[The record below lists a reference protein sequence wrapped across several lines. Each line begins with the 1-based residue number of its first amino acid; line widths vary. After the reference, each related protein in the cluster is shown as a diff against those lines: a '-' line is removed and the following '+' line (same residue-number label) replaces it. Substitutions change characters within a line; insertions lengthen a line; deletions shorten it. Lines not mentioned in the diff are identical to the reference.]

1 MKTYQF
7 DEIDVEDYL
16 NTIPLEMEEAAE
28 VILHDFQVWLLANL
42 SKPEIK
48 G

>member
-7 DEIDVEDYL
+7 DEIDIENYL
-16 NTIPLEMEEAAE
+16 NIIPLEMEEAAK
-28 VILHDFQVWLLANL
+28 VVLHNFKVWLLANL
-42 SKPEIK
+42 YKPDLK